1 VSIPCIDRLAR
12 VQHGLISR
20 NQARACLIPESTLA
34 GWVTSGR
41 LVVVHPAVYRVVGA
55 PVSHEQRLLAAVLA
69 AGPGGAASHRS
80 AAWLWGMYD
89 HDDTVEI
96 SVPRP
101 RLPRLKGVVVHR
113 SRDIEPSHVATR
125 RHVPATNPLLT
136 LLDLGAVLPPWLVE
150 DALDRALVAGLVTI
164 LSVEAAYE
172 RFARPGRRGG
182 GVLRRILDERALGA
196 DRPDGLLEPRMA
208 SLLHRHGLPPAAFQH
223 EVRDAEGRFVARVDF
238 AYPDLRLAIEVDG
251 FETHASP
258 EALQRDLDRQN
269 ALVGLGW
276 TVLRFTWADVVRR
289 PERVVAV
296 VRHHLG
302 ASTPK
307 LRR

>member
-1 VSIPCIDRLAR
+1 MAIPCIDRLAR

-20 NQARACLIPESTLA
+20 HQARACLLPQSTLA
-34 GWVTSGR
+34 GWLTSGR
-41 LVVVHPAVYRVVGA
+41 LVAVHPSVYRMAGA

-80 AAWLWGMYD
+80 AAWLWGIHD
-89 HDDTVEI
+89 DDTVEI

-113 SRDIEPSHVATR
+113 SRDLEPAHVATR

-150 DALDRALVAGLVTI
+150 DALNRALVTGLVTI
-164 LSVEAAYE
+164 LSVEAAYD
-172 RFARPGRRGG
+172 RVARPGRRGA
-182 GVLRRILDERALGA
+182 GVLRRILDERALGR

-208 SLLHRHGLPPAAFQH
+208 RLLQRHGLPPAAFQH
-223 EVRDAEGRFVARVDF
+223 EVRDRGGRFVARVDF
-238 AYPDLRLAIEVDG
+238 AYPCLRLAIEVDG

-258 EALQRDLDRQN
+258 DALQHDLERQN

-276 TVLRFTWADVVRR
+276 SVLRFTWADVVRR
-289 PERVVAV
+289 PERVVTV
-296 VRHHLG
+296 LRHHLG
-302 ASTPK
+302 ASTTK
-307 LRR
+307 